1 MQKEIYHKVLLLAA
15 GHAVTDL
22 PQGAILVAL
31 PFLKDH
37 FGLTYTQ
44 VSVIMLIQSLTS
56 SVSQPIFGYWSDRK
70 PSPWLMPVGCL
81 LSGVGMLAS
90 LWASSYEWLLVFT
103 FLSGLGVAAFHPE
116 GAKAAHLLSGN
127 AKGKG
132 VSLFVVGGSAGMA
145 AGSLF
150 LAILLA
156 NGPGPQLFLYLVPSL
171 IIGIPLFRVAAR
183 IPRQESGR
191 TSAGQQCKNLASFSL
206 LALLL
211 VVFVRAMISSGL
223 STFIPLYF
231 VSYLQESQVFAS
243 SLLSIY
249 LAAGAIGTLIGG
261 ALSDR
266 YGSKKVMLWTIAPVS
281 LVVYLFQIASGVWIF
296 AILAV
301 ASIPLSAAH
310 SSSLVL
316 AQRMMPGNVGMA
328 SGLTLGF
335 SFGVGS
341 LGVLILG
348 RVADLWALPVVFEI
362 LTVLPLLGLVFTWF
376 VQDIPQAETKVVLQE
391 KT

>member
-1 MQKEIYHKVLLLAA
+1 
-15 GHAVTDL
+15 
-22 PQGAILVAL
+22 
-31 PFLKDH
+31 
-37 FGLTYTQ
+37 
-44 VSVIMLIQSLTS
+44 
-56 SVSQPIFGYWSDRK
+56 
-70 PSPWLMPVGCL
+70 
-81 LSGVGMLAS
+81 
-90 LWASSYEWLLVFT
+90 
-103 FLSGLGVAAFHPE
+103 
-116 GAKAAHLLSGN
+116 
-127 AKGKG
+127 
-132 VSLFVVGGSAGMA
+132 MA

-301 ASIPLSAAH
+301 ASILLSAAH

-348 RVADLWALPVVFEI
+348 RIADLWALPVVFEI